1 MIELQNHLAL
11 AALPLALLVY
21 WWYRQRRLPTR
32 AATAVWLL
40 KSGRRRS
47 ARFRRWDLRLL
58 ALLAAF
64 TLLVLAAAAP
74 VWRGLAP
81 ARLVLVVDASA
92 SMAAR
97 DGTGST
103 RLARAKELAKPWLR
117 RAGQAVLVRAGLEP
131 QTFGPKTGTALLGD
145 LESLRAGDA
154 AADLAE
160 ARAAGLRLLP
170 GARVLIVSDAAPPAG
185 PGAYLNVAGRGANAG
200 ITALGPGFAAVFN
213 AGSGVWRGRLLSEGE
228 SHSLQ
233 IAPGRYGLVRFAKN
247 LARRRAALEPGGD
260 ALRLDDVAYSLTSAP
275 RVRLTFE
282 SKALERALLA
292 VGARLVAN
300 APDAII
306 TTGAPAGTN
315 ARPTLYFASQAGQ
328 REPVAELDPT
338 SELSRGLELSGLG
351 FALPQPPP
359 PGWRALARTADG
371 DGVIWQKG
379 ADLYL
384 PPLADWRDRPQLVV
398 LLYNWLAPLA
408 NRTRPLGADGV
419 LQPGFNART
428 AYSLLSPGETDL
440 PRPRPSEMAGL
451 GERQPLAPWLILLAA
466 LLLVLA
472 GRLRQPAPA
481 R

>member
-1 MIELQNHLAL
+1 MIELQNPLAL

-47 ARFRRWDLRLL
+47 ARLRRWDLRLL
-58 ALLAAF
+58 VLLAAF

-74 VWRGLAP
+74 VWRGFAP

-92 SMAAR
+92 SMTAR
-97 DGTGST
+97 DGAGPT
-103 RLARAKELAKPWLR
+103 RLARAKELAKSWLR

-131 QTFGPKTGTALLGD
+131 QTFGPKTGAALLGS

-154 AADLAE
+154 AADLAA

-213 AGSGVWRGRLLSEGE
+213 AGPGVLRGRLVSEGE
-228 SHSLQ
+228 SHALQ
-233 IAPGRYGLVRFAKN
+233 IAPGRYGLVRFEKN

-260 ALRLDDVAYSLTSAP
+260 ALRLDDAAYLLTSAP
-275 RVRLTFE
+275 RVRLTIG
-282 SKALERALLA
+282 SKALKRALLA

-306 TTGAPAGTN
+306 TTDAPADSGPK
-315 ARPTLYFASQAGQ
+315 PTLYFARKTRGQ
-328 REPVAELDPT
+328 ELVAEIDPT
-338 SELSRGLELSGLG
+338 SELSRGLDLRGLSFGIP
-351 FALPQPPP
+351 APPP
-359 PGWRALARTADG
+359 SGWRALARTAGG
-371 DGVIWQKG
+371 DGLIWQKG
-379 ADLYL
+379 ASLYL
-384 PPLADWRDRPQLVV
+384 PPLTGWRDQPQLVV

-408 NRTRPLGADGV
+408 SRTRPLGTDGV
-419 LQPGFNART
+419 LQPRFAPGA
-428 AYSLLSPGETDL
+428 AYSLLSSGETNL
-440 PRPRPSEMAGL
+440 PRPRANETTGL
-451 GERQPLAPWLILLAA
+451 GERQPLAPWLVLLAA
-466 LLLVLA
+466 MLLVLA
-472 GRLRQPAPA
+472 GRLREPAPG